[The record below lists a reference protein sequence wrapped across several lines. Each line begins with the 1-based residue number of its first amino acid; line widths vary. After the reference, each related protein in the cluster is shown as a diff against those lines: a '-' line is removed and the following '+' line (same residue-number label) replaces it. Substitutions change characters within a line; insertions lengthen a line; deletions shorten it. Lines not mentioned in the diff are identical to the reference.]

1 MRKLNLALL
10 AGLTVLFATSCG
22 TGDQPKDTA
31 MKNTITIQEANQ
43 RVEDYAERA
52 RAAFPV
58 SAELRLQSQFK
69 DSPCDDPTDNGPKGR
84 LVASRGYQVMGP
96 SVDQFP
102 QQFEA
107 IQAWWGQNGFAVS
120 TDSARGADRTV
131 AAENKADGFTMS
143 LRSNNVGQLYLNTSS
158 PCVWRNGTPESA
170 N

>member
-10 AGLTVLFATSCG
+10 AGLTVLFVTSCG
-22 TGDQPKDTA
+22 TDDQPKDTA

-43 RVEDYAERA
+43 RVEDYAA
-52 RAAFPV
+52 RAQVAFPASV
-58 SAELRLQSQFK
+58 EFRLQAHFK

-84 LVASRGYQVMGP
+84 LIASRGYQVVGL
-96 SVDQFP
+96 SADHFP

-107 IQAWWGQNGFAVS
+107 IRAWWGKNGFIVS

-170 N
+170 S